1 MSKRSPIRIAINGYG
16 NLGRAV
22 EKAVH
27 NSPDMELVAIFT
39 RRDPAT
45 LATQHAPA
53 VAIDEAKN
61 YVDLVDVCVLCGGS
75 ATDLGTQTPDF
86 TKLFH
91 TVDSFD
97 THAKIPA
104 HFAAVDAVARE
115 NSHVAVISSGW
126 DPGLFSLNRLIGES
140 ILPRG
145 ETYTFW
151 GRGVSQGH
159 SDAIRRIDGVVG
171 AVQYTVPVEEAKQ
184 RVLAGEAPELST
196 REKHRRECFVVVEE
210 NADQESI
217 RDQIVNMENYFS
229 DYDTTVT
236 FISAE
241 ELSNNHAGMPHG
253 GSVIRTGQTSEGVT
267 QVYSF
272 DLALDSNPEF
282 TGAVLTA
289 TARAVSRMVAA
300 GQTGAYTV
308 FDIPPA
314 YYSPVSAEE
323 LRAQLL

>member
-1 MSKRSPIRIAINGYG
+1 MSKESPIRIAINGYG

-22 EKAVH
+22 EQAVH

-53 VAIDEAKN
+53 VAIDEAEQ

-86 TKLFH
+86 TKLFN

-104 HFAAVDAVARE
+104 HFATVDTVARE
-115 NSHVAVISSGW
+115 SQHVAVISSGW
-126 DPGLFSLNRLIGES
+126 DPGLFSINRLIGES
-140 ILPRG
+140 ILPNG

-184 RVLAGEAPELST
+184 RVLAGETPELST
-196 REKHRRECFVVVEE
+196 REKHRRECFVVTEPD
-210 NADQESI
+210 ADQDSI

-236 FISAE
+236 FISAD
-241 ELSNNHAGMPHG
+241 ELSREHSGMPHG

-289 TARAVSRMVAA
+289 TARAVSRMVAG

-314 YYSPVSAEE
+314 YYSPVSGDE